1 MTIQEVVAALQAEKQ
16 ANVPSRF
23 PCRAIMVKNISGY
36 CDLLSELK
44 KISDIHLVDTM
55 ELFSGAD
62 VMPKYENLK
71 DSSYK
76 DKWVILTGVGEYL
89 RLFAKSEMNDRRF
102 ASLWGYQAPEDSTGR
117 IIIPLWGCEAQWFDK
132 SLHLMADLRQQDFYY
147 DCTNVDDEVQQMK
160 LLILSGDFE
169 GYISKLE
176 SMKGN
181 LKIGLQD
188 WFEYWSDP
196 VPKKT
201 EFVLLTRRYRSV
213 STVNDKISVHVIS
226 DTLSMIQESMKG
238 ASALTKDNCSD
249 EMQKIL
255 FDYALKGKSLDASLL
270 SILNVSSF
278 SGQDIM
284 GKWKTLDESHRMFV
298 KLWFNLHPD
307 NTYLC
312 HCFSITTNLKNIPDV
327 IMLEIFKNWSD
338 KPNWVQEYR
347 LLMNIMGLSPDKRVF
362 KELDTIPIYEQRL
375 DFIVG
380 NSIEARTY
388 ILNMFG
394 NWMRVNSSQALS
406 SEKLKKLYPE
416 LSAYLDDEKI
426 SLDDEIK
433 HYMAK
438 YKSYKLKN
446 TLPED
451 EETYFNGIQTDIYDT
466 RYSILSEYFDSD
478 TIVLWIDALGIEWLP
493 LLRWSLLSNCDAS
506 IKAVSIGQARLPTE
520 TIFNDNEWKKTT
532 IPHDKLDKLDKLA
545 HKGVIDDDNYYSC
558 VQEQLT
564 FVANIYQK
572 VNELMQQYHRII
584 ITGDHGTSRLAARL
598 FHNRDGMPVP
608 NGGTVFSHGRYCLID
623 DQSKP
628 SVPNT
633 RIVKAADG
641 NHYVV
646 YENYDHFKI
655 SGFAAGADD
664 DNAVYGEVHGGAT
677 PEELL
682 VPVIVLDSNRD
693 IPLLGEWEKDTVKIS
708 MKKVKLQIN
717 FNKPVNQ
724 LQVRIAG
731 IDGETVCASDKK
743 IWNIMFRGIGKG
755 TYSVQVYANNK
766 IVTMP
771 DITIKPALGGGEG
784 DLPI

>member
-394 NWMRVNSSQALS
+394 NWMRVDSSQALS

-416 LSAYLDDEKI
+416 L
-426 SLDDEIK
+426 
-433 HYMAK
+433 
-438 YKSYKLKN
+438 
-446 TLPED
+446 
-451 EETYFNGIQTDIYDT
+451 
-466 RYSILSEYFDSD
+466 
-478 TIVLWIDALGIEWLP
+478 
-493 LLRWSLLSNCDAS
+493 
-506 IKAVSIGQARLPTE
+506 
-520 TIFNDNEWKKTT
+520 
-532 IPHDKLDKLDKLA
+532 
-545 HKGVIDDDNYYSC
+545 
-558 VQEQLT
+558 
-564 FVANIYQK
+564 
-572 VNELMQQYHRII
+572 
-584 ITGDHGTSRLAARL
+584 
-598 FHNRDGMPVP
+598 
-608 NGGTVFSHGRYCLID
+608 
-623 DQSKP
+623 
-628 SVPNT
+628 
-633 RIVKAADG
+633 
-641 NHYVV
+641 
-646 YENYDHFKI
+646 
-655 SGFAAGADD
+655 
-664 DNAVYGEVHGGAT
+664 
-677 PEELL
+677 
-682 VPVIVLDSNRD
+682 
-693 IPLLGEWEKDTVKIS
+693 
-708 MKKVKLQIN
+708 
-717 FNKPVNQ
+717 
-724 LQVRIAG
+724 
-731 IDGETVCASDKK
+731 
-743 IWNIMFRGIGKG
+743 
-755 TYSVQVYANNK
+755 
-766 IVTMP
+766 
-771 DITIKPALGGGEG
+771 
-784 DLPI
+784 